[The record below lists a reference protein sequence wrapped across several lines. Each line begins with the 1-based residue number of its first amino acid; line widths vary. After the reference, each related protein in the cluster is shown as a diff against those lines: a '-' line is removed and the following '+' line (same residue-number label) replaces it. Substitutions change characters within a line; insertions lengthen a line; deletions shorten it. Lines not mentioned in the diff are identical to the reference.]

1 MVVLDSV
8 SRAAM
13 VFLMLF
19 RGIYSKGFSEIYILW
34 GDEGVDFGA
43 CFMTDSTGA
52 ETA

>member
-34 GDEGVDFGA
+34 GDEGLDLGV
-43 CFMTDSTGA
+43 CLVETDSTFLII
-52 ETA
+52 